1 MKKALKILYVT
12 AAVILVMVLAAALL
26 IHFFA
31 DSALKVGIETAATK
45 TLNVKVSV
53 AGVKLS
59 IFGGKLAL
67 QGLVIN
73 NPPGYKYERLLE
85 LKKAQILVNVRSLLS
100 DTVEIREII
109 LDGVNV
115 TLEQRGISS
124 NNIQDI
130 IKTISAGE
138 KPPTGQAQKPPKK
151 LRIDNLEITHVTV
164 NAKLLPI
171 PGKVDTVTLT
181 LSPIKMTNL
190 GGDNN
195 LDTAALTGKVLTAIA
210 GGIAEKGTGLLPD
223 EVTGAM
229 KSVLG
234 KTMDAGKGVIQ
245 GGRDIGKGVGE
256 GLKGLF
262 RQKK

>member
-12 AAVILVMVLAAALL
+12 AVVILVLVLAAALL

-73 NPPGYKYERLLE
+73 NPQGYKYEHLLE
-85 LKKAQILVNVRSLLS
+85 MKKAQISVNIRSLLS
-100 DTVEIREII
+100 NTVEIREIL

-130 IKTISAGE
+130 MKTISAGE
-138 KPPTGQAQKPPKK
+138 NPPTGQAQKPSKK
-151 LRIDNLEITHVTV
+151 LRINNLEISNVTV

-171 PGKVDTVTLT
+171 PGKADTVTLT

-190 GGDNN
+190 GSDNN
-195 LDTAALTGKVLTAIA
+195 LDVAALSGKILTAIA

-223 EVTGAM
+223 DVTGTM
-229 KSVLG
+229 KSALG

-245 GGRDIGKGVGE
+245 GGKDIGKGVEE

-262 RQKK
+262 KQKK